1 MANERPQDVG
11 ILAMEWY
18 APQTYVAQTSLE
30 EQDGCAGKYVVGL
43 GQEAMAFVDDRE
55 DIGSVLLTACRRLLR
70 GYGVEASEVG
80 RLEVGTETLVD
91 KSKSVKTTLL
101 RLFSAGG
108 ADVEGVSSVNAC
120 YGGTAALL
128 NACAWVESSAWDGR
142 YAVVV
147 CGDIAVYEPGPAR
160 PSGGCGAVAL
170 LVGPGAPLALE
181 PARATHAM
189 DVWDFYKPHHSEFAA
204 VDGKLSQACYLRSVD
219 GCWAGLKRKAPAA
232 TTLDAFDHCV
242 FHAPYNKLVQK
253 GFARLA
259 LGDDVLAGRRDDPP
273 AADWCAAGAAPYEAS
288 LADRGLD
295 AALRK
300 ASAGAYDAKVAPAT
314 LIPKQIGNTYTA
326 SVFAGLLSLV
336 ADRGDA
342 LAGKRVLLFSYGSGS
357 VATMYAFKGREA
369 DDAKFALAETRR
381 VADVPARL
389 AARAPCSAAHFAR
402 ACDVRV
408 ERYGKPGYAPTGAAE
423 TDGADL
429 VPLAADA
436 FALAAVDD
444 KHIRSYV
451 APAN

>member
-101 RLFSAGG
+101 RLFAAGG

-120 YGGTAALL
+120 YGGTAAVL
-128 NACAWVESSAWDGR
+128 NSVAWVESSAWDGR

-160 PSGGCGAVAL
+160 PSGGCGAVAML
-170 LVGPGAPLALE
+170 IGPDAPLALE
-181 PARATHAM
+181 PSRATHAM
-189 DVWDFYKPHHSEFAA
+189 DVWDFYKPHHSEYAA

-219 GCWAGLKRKAPAA
+219 ACWRGLKAKGPRA
-232 TTLDAFDHCV
+232 TAVGAFDHCV

-259 LGDDVLAGRRDDPP
+259 LGDAVLGG
-273 AADWCAAGAAPYEAS
+273 AAGQPCSADAWCTFGDDAYEAT
-288 LADRGLD
+288 LVDRGLD
-295 AALRK
+295 GALRK
-300 ASAGAYDAKVAPAT
+300 AAAADYDAKVAPST
-314 LIPKQIGNTYTA
+314 MIPKHVGNTYTA

-336 ADRGDA
+336 SAADER

-357 VATMYAFKGREA
+357 VATMYVLRGRTTKTKFTLAAIKAAADVDARLKGR
-369 DDAKFALAETRR
+369 
-381 VADVPARL
+381 V
-389 AARAPCSAAHFAR
+389 PCSAAHFAA
-402 ACDVRV
+402 ACDLRV
-408 ERYGKPGYAPTGAAE
+408 DRYGKPDYAPEGTPPDAP
-423 TDGADL
+423 
-429 VPLAADA
+429 VPLAPDA
-436 FALAAVDD
+436 FRLVNVDAN
-444 KHIRSYV
+444 HVRSY
-451 APAN
+451 A